1 MDKHFPIGTE
11 RLLLRPFT
19 EGDLPDVLKIF
30 GDEEINRFLPW
41 FPLKDMA
48 EAEAFWR
55 ERYAPGLPG
64 IRYAICGK
72 KEGVPVGYV
81 NLSVEPPYDLGYGL
95 LKEFW
100 GRGLVT
106 EAAHAV
112 VEQARQKGLPYL
124 TATHDRENPDSGG
137 VMRKLGMVYQYS
149 YEEQWQPKDIRVVFR
164 LYQMDLDGQERSYR
178 GYWERYPVHFV
189 EPGLGKE

>member
-81 NLSVEPPYDLGYGL
+81 NLSVEPPYDLG
-95 LKEFW
+95 
-100 GRGLVT
+100 
-106 EAAHAV
+106 
-112 VEQARQKGLPYL
+112 
-124 TATHDRENPDSGG
+124 
-137 VMRKLGMVYQYS
+137 
-149 YEEQWQPKDIRVVFR
+149 
-164 LYQMDLDGQERSYR
+164 
-178 GYWERYPVHFV
+178 
-189 EPGLGKE
+189 

>member
-81 NLSVEPPYDLGYGL
+81 NLSAEPPYDLGYGL

-100 GRGLVT
+100 GRGIVT
-106 EAAHAV
+106 EAARAV
-112 VEQARQKGLPYL
+112 VEQARQEGLPYL
-124 TATHDRENPDSGG
+124 TATHDRENPGSGG
-137 VMRKLGMVYQYS
+137 VMWKLGMVYQYS

-178 GYWERYPVHFV
+178 GYWDRNPVHFV